1 MILFMSAGR
10 AVSCTCDSL
19 VKDKTMKDFEIVFE
33 SHSDGC
39 VAYPLS
45 IRGIVASEED
55 TFEES
60 LADVKMAFAFHL
72 QTFGL
77 EVIESDCPVL
87 EAFVTQAC
95 AAV

>member
-1 MILFMSAGR
+1 
-10 AVSCTCDSL
+10 
-19 VKDKTMKDFEIVFE
+19 MKDFEIVFE

-39 VAYPLS
+39 VAYPLG
-45 IRGIVASEED
+45 IRGVVASEED

-87 EAFVTQAC
+87 VHHCGRIYERDRYRILEFGEPI
-95 AAV
+95 